1 MPPVSASYPP
11 HLPIHIE
18 GDRNF
23 SSTNGVVR
31 GTGAPADPFII
42 EHWDI
47 SAASGDGIFVRN
59 TTASFVIRN
68 VTVHSG
74 VNSSN
79 DGVVLCNVTNARIE
93 STTATDNF
101 HGIHVE
107 RSMGLLLI
115 NNTVSSDWNGFY
127 LDSVSNVTLRGN
139 LAEQNSD
146 GVHILLSTSVVA
158 TENRFLRNVWGIDL
172 ETASDNITLENN
184 EFSQNG
190 IGISAQYQLSA
201 IVISR
206 NVLVGH
212 DFGLWIGQTKNGTIT
227 DNTISDGRD
236 GIAIWES
243 DGLVIARNSI
253 ARNNR
258 SGLSIVSS
266 ARISV
271 YHNNFVSN
279 AAQARD
285 LSGTG
290 SSWDDGYPSGGNYWS
305 NYSGQDRCRGELQD
319 DCSSPDGIGDAPML
333 VEGGPRDRYPLMT
346 PYGQVTNPP
355 SSLPF
360 SLLLTITL
368 TGAGAVIL
376 SIIAFLYVRR
386 RARSKRDGNARR

>member
-1 MPPVSASYPP
+1 
-11 HLPIHIE
+11 
-18 GDRNF
+18 
-23 SSTNGVVR
+23 
-31 GTGAPADPFII
+31 
-42 EHWDI
+42 
-47 SAASGDGIFVRN
+47 
-59 TTASFVIRN
+59 
-68 VTVHSG
+68 
-74 VNSSN
+74 
-79 DGVVLCNVTNARIE
+79 
-93 STTATDNF
+93 
-101 HGIHVE
+101 
-107 RSMGLLLI
+107 MGLLLI

-319 DCSSPDGIGDAPML
+319 PTGSATLQCSSKAALGTAIH
-333 VEGGPRDRYPLMT
+333 
-346 PYGQVTNPP
+346 
-355 SSLPF
+355 S
-360 SLLLTITL
+360 
-368 TGAGAVIL
+368 
-376 SIIAFLYVRR
+376 
-386 RARSKRDGNARR
+386 

>member
-1 MPPVSASYPP
+1 
-11 HLPIHIE
+11 
-18 GDRNF
+18 
-23 SSTNGVVR
+23 
-31 GTGAPADPFII
+31 
-42 EHWDI
+42 
-47 SAASGDGIFVRN
+47 
-59 TTASFVIRN
+59 
-68 VTVHSG
+68 
-74 VNSSN
+74 
-79 DGVVLCNVTNARIE
+79 
-93 STTATDNF
+93 
-101 HGIHVE
+101 
-107 RSMGLLLI
+107 MGLLLI